1 MTVKVDA
8 VPSEPQ
14 VRHER
19 QVLADDLL
27 YELTEWSPRDRVGMF
42 RGWHRGALSLIHLN
56 VLAVLEAQGPLSMG
70 QLADGLDVSDASA
83 TGIIERMERRGLVER
98 RHATDDR
105 RLVQVHLL
113 EAGSSVFSDLQAHR
127 REHLHRLLQELSDAE
142 LAGFLAGLRAMRA
155 ARVRLFAASNGH
167 EPSGAGGHAAGG
179 AASGCASRAA
189 NDAQTLAAE
198 AT

>member
-1 MTVKVDA
+1 MLKVDTA
-8 VPSEPQ
+8 LSEPQ

-19 QVLADDLL
+19 QVLADNLL
-27 YELTEWSPRDRVGMF
+27 DELTEWSPRDRMGMF

-56 VLAVLEAQGPLSMG
+56 VLSVLEAQGPLSMG
-70 QLADGLDVSDASA
+70 ELADGLDVSDASA
-83 TGIIERMERRGLVER
+83 TGIVDRMERRGLVER

-113 EAGSSVFSDLQAHR
+113 EAGRSVFSDLHARR

-155 ARVRLFAASNGH
+155 ARVRVFAASSGP
-167 EPSGAGGHAAGG
+167 EPSGAGELASGG
-179 AASGCASRAA
+179 AANGCAS
-189 NDAQTLAAE
+189 
-198 AT
+198 